1 MSVGFGIVGTGVIAG
16 FFADAISHLEN
27 ARLLGCYDTDP
38 ERAQRFA
45 TARGCA
51 PFDDMDT
58 FLGEDAIRT
67 VLVCTPSG
75 LHAEPAE
82 RALRAGKDVIVE
94 KPLEVTPERCDA
106 LIAAADASGSLLGGV
121 FQTRFSPAVQQVK
134 RAVEE
139 GRFGR
144 ITIAHA
150 SVKWYRSQEYYDQ
163 AGWRGTWALDGGGA
177 LMNQSIHAV
186 DLLQWLVGE
195 VVEVSAYTDTLAH
208 ERIEVEDVAVAALRF
223 GSGALGTIMGTTA
236 AWPGWSKRLE
246 ISGTDGSVAIEDDR
260 IVRWDFRDSRP
271 DDSGRLEPDERGGNA
286 KGAAD
291 PLSIDWHG
299 HFLLLQ
305 NVLASYEG
313 TEELLVDGREARKA
327 VAIIDAIYRSARE
340 GRPLAPR

>member
-16 FFADAISHLEN
+16 FLAEAISHLED
-27 ARLLGCYDTDP
+27 ARLVGCYDTDP
-38 ERAQRFA
+38 ERSRQFA
-45 TARGCA
+45 AARGCT
-51 PFDDMDT
+51 PFYDYDT

-75 LHAEPAE
+75 LHAEPAA
-82 RALRAGKDVIVE
+82 RALRARKDVIVE
-94 KPLEVTPERCDA
+94 KPLEVTPERCDR
-106 LIAAADASGSLLGGV
+106 LIAAADESGSLLGGV

-134 RAVEE
+134 RAVEQ

-144 ITIAHA
+144 LTIAHA

-163 AGWRGTWALDGGGA
+163 AGWRGTWSLDGGGA

-208 ERIEVEDVAVAALRF
+208 ERIEVEDVAVAAVRF
-223 GSGALGTIMGTTA
+223 GTGALGTIMGTTA
-236 AWPGWSKRLE
+236 AWPGWSKHIE
-246 ISGTDGSVAIEDDR
+246 ISGTAGSVAIDDDR
-260 IVRWDFRDSRP
+260 VVRWDFQDSRP
-271 DDSGRLEPDERGGNA
+271 EDEEILQRNAGDGTA

-299 HFLLLQ
+299 HFKLLQ
-305 NVLASYEG
+305 NVIATYAG
-313 TEELLVDGREARKA
+313 TEDLLVDGREARKA
-327 VAIIDAIYRSARE
+327 VAIIDAVYRSARE
-340 GRPLAPR
+340 GRPLKPR